1 MLSSKRK
8 NNGGKNEGE
17 LALLETSAGVSMAE
31 LAPAACGGWDVS
43 AMQYCKN
50 CCLGWDIPMR
60 SCMLEASR
68 GYLSTLYVFGDKG
81 DDQKRNL
88 HVLLHNR
95 LFFFFQNA
103 MCKEIIPTSEFIN
116 SKLTAKA
123 NRQLQDPLVIMTG
136 NIPTWLTELGKT
148 W

>member
-68 GYLSTLYVFGDKG
+68 GYLSTTVYVFGDKG

-95 LFFFFQNA
+95 LFFFFFPECNVQGDYSN
-103 MCKEIIPTSEFIN
+103 
-116 SKLTAKA
+116 
-123 NRQLQDPLVIMTG
+123 
-136 NIPTWLTELGKT
+136 
-148 W
+148 

>member
-1 MLSSKRK
+1 MGHTNKK
-8 NNGGKNEGE
+8 
-17 LALLETSAGVSMAE
+17 
-31 LAPAACGGWDVS
+31 
-43 AMQYCKN
+43 
-50 CCLGWDIPMR
+50 
-60 SCMLEASR
+60 
-68 GYLSTLYVFGDKG
+68 LYVKSQQGKSKHSVYIFGDIG
-81 DDQKRNL
+81 EEQKHNPR
-88 HVLLHNR
+88 VLLHHR
-95 LFFFFQNA
+95 LVLFLQNA